1 MKWENFLILNEKPI
15 LCVDNVVYY
24 NFFKWLQPE
33 DVYATTKR
41 FVISNKYMDMFLFS
55 VFYIIQIYFN
65 GELFCF
71 IILHNKH
78 ITDIYHQLKK
88 VMSKKRTTPSTW
100 LLINEKAKWSFATS
114 RDKKTSSKESD
125 KKANNRSL

>member
-33 DVYATTKR
+33 DVDATTKR

-71 IILHNKH
+71 II
-78 ITDIYHQLKK
+78 T
-88 VMSKKRTTPSTW
+88 
-100 LLINEKAKWSFATS
+100 
-114 RDKKTSSKESD
+114 
-125 KKANNRSL
+125 